1 MQEIAWTLLSKV
13 VVCPITAIR
22 CARTLD
28 QTPWHSGVSGSRSR
42 FAIATAST
50 WRFVDLLIS
59 DHVESVTEVMRRKL
73 PFLIRA
79 SPSTV
84 GIALFAELLLLVCF
98 SIDDRF
104 VVADIEDKIS
114 PPGRKDWEARE
125 TRRIRW

>member
-1 MQEIAWTLLSKV
+1 
-13 VVCPITAIR
+13 
-22 CARTLD
+22 
-28 QTPWHSGVSGSRSR
+28 
-42 FAIATAST
+42 
-50 WRFVDLLIS
+50 LLIS
-59 DHVESVTEVMRRKL
+59 DHVESVTEVMRHEL

-98 SIDDRF
+98 SINDRF

-114 PPGRKDWEARE
+114 PPGREDREAGE